1 MEIVVSGIRPTG
13 DLHLGNYFGAL
24 RNFLKM
30 QHENNCYF
38 FIADYH
44 SLTTHPTPADLHGN
58 VKRVLVNYLAAGLD
72 PEAACVYI
80 QSDVPQIA
88 ELYLLL
94 NMNAYVGELERV
106 ASFKEKI
113 RRQPDNVNAG
123 LLTYP
128 TLMAADIII
137 HRAHKV
143 PVGKDQEQHL
153 EMTRNFVNRFNRMYN
168 VAYFPEPTAYNFG
181 EELIKIPGLDGSTK
195 MSKSD
200 NENSCLYLGDSPEV
214 ILKKVKRAVTD
225 QGPTEP
231 NQPKP
236 QAIDNIFNIMKA
248 VSPIET
254 YNHFED
260 LYNTCQ
266 IRYGDMK
273 KQLAEDVIAF
283 TAPFRERIAEL
294 TADNEYLRKVAAM
307 GAEKAR
313 ESAAKTVKEVREIIG
328 FKSF

>member
-1 MEIVVSGIRPTG
+1 
-13 DLHLGNYFGAL
+13 
-24 RNFLKM
+24 
-30 QHENNCYF
+30 
-38 FIADYH
+38 
-44 SLTTHPTPADLHGN
+44 
-58 VKRVLVNYLAAGLD
+58 
-72 PEAACVYI
+72 
-80 QSDVPQIA
+80 
-88 ELYLLL
+88 
-94 NMNAYVGELERV
+94 
-106 ASFKEKI
+106 
-113 RRQPDNVNAG
+113 
-123 LLTYP
+123 
-128 TLMAADIII
+128 
-137 HRAHKV
+137 
-143 PVGKDQEQHL
+143 
-153 EMTRNFVNRFNRMYN
+153 MYN